1 MSEKHKRT
9 VAVGH
14 GARRFIRTA
23 ALSAILASFSLPA
36 WSQQRTADLADQS
49 LEDLMNREVTSV
61 SKKAEKLSDT
71 ASAVFVITQEDIR
84 RSGSTNIPDLLRMVP
99 GADVTQLDANTWA
112 VSVRGLNERTEFAT
126 ETQLADSG

>member
-1 MSEKHKRT
+1 MSEKRKRT

-36 WSQQRTADLADQS
+36 WSQQNSADLTEQS

-84 RSGSTNIPDLLRMVP
+84 RSGSRNLPDLLRMVP